1 MAVAST
7 KANSILVNAKAAV
20 EDTGHFELVDTGF
33 VSPFKIGSR
42 FPACLILPVDTDF
55 PERRQRRRV
64 LTLHF
69 FYYAQDQPGSSI
81 PLYKAL
87 NTARDAIIG
96 SADASSAYYG
106 GLKLDPKR
114 GGYADWTELVRDARN
129 AEVFAPFGADVAVFP
144 PYGAG
149 RLEVRC
155 PYLP

>member
-20 EDTGHFELVDTGF
+20 TATGRFELVDTGF

-69 FYYAQDQPGSSI
+69 FYYAQDQPGSSV

-87 NTARDAIIG
+87 NTARDMLIA
-96 SADASSAYYG
+96 
-106 GLKLDPKR
+106 GLKVDPKR
-114 GGYADWTELVRDARN
+114 GGYAEWTELVRDARN
-129 AEVFAPFGADVAVFP
+129 ADVFAPFGLEVAVFP
-144 PYGAG
+144 PFGAG
-149 RLEVRC
+149 RLEARC
-155 PYLP
+155 PYHR

>member
-20 EDTGHFELVDTGF
+20 TATGRFELVDTGF

-42 FPACLILPVDTDF
+42 FPACLILPVDTFF

-69 FYYAQDQPGSSI
+69 FYYVQESTAT
-81 PLYKAL
+81 PLYEGL

-155 PYLP
+155 PHLP